1 MDLAL
6 YVPENMARNYT
17 MNDKTS
23 PDINAQITSLP
34 FELALKELET
44 IVAKLERGEVGLE
57 ESISIYER
65 GEALKLHCEMLL
77 KKAELRIEK
86 VIVGSDGKA
95 KGVEPLDVG

>member
-1 MDLAL
+1 MSEQTKTLDLS
-6 YVPENMARNYT
+6 T
-17 MNDKTS
+17 M
-23 PDINAQITSLP
+23 P
-34 FELALKELET
+34 FEAALKELET

-65 GEALKLHCEMLL
+65 GEALKSHCEILL

-86 VIVGSDGKA
+86 VIVGADGKA

>member
-1 MDLAL
+1 MSEQTKTPDLS
-6 YVPENMARNYT
+6 T
-17 MNDKTS
+17 M
-23 PDINAQITSLP
+23 P
-34 FELALKELET
+34 FEAALKELET

-65 GEALKLHCEMLL
+65 GEALKSHCEILL

-86 VIVGSDGKA
+86 VIVGADGKA